1 MDGFIYI
8 HGKKMNVNK
17 IKKGG
22 FTLVELLVVIAIIAI
37 LAALLLPALGKAK
50 SIAQRVACINNQKQL
65 QMAHMIFGDDH
76 GDKILYSSSW
86 KSERCSKYT
95 WAPGSL
101 NVSKYLNRQQFLEQ
115 TPLFPYVGKSVGV
128 FKCPADKDMIRIT
141 NKAGELRSIFPR
153 HRSYSMNI
161 HVGGWAGWPVED
173 DKEWTVYHKY
183 SEIEKPSN
191 IFTFIEMPFE
201 FINAGCFR
209 VVMNE
214 GGPTYKVY
222 DMDVPGNYH
231 IDGTALAFADGHV
244 ETKRWLD
251 ERTKHAQIKY
261 YIDGSNFKYGIRRA
275 YGSVDIKWLKD
286 RSTTKIENF
295 KAQKYT
301 WFPWIHGLSR
311 QMRKWNAGHEG
322 SYDAYVRGSRRDSW
336 GWFWNDSW

>member
-1 MDGFIYI
+1 
-8 HGKKMNVNK
+8 MNINK
-17 IKKGG
+17 IKKKG

-65 QMAHMIFGDDH
+65 QMAHMTFSDDH
-76 GDKILYSSSW
+76 GDKILYSSGW
-86 KSERCSKYT
+86 KHERS
-95 WAPGSL
+95 APYAWTSGSL
-101 NVSKYLNRQQFLEQ
+101 NISRYGNRAVWLEKS
-115 TPLFPYVGKSVGV
+115 PLYPYVGKSVGV
-128 FKCPADKDMIRIT
+128 FKCPADKDMIKIYW
-141 NKAGELRSIFPR
+141 NSGKLRDLIPR
-153 HRSYSMNI
+153 HRSYSVNI
-161 HVGGWAGWPVED
+161 HVGGWSGWPVQD
-173 DKEWTVYHKY
+173 DKEWTIYHKY

-214 GGPTYKVY
+214 RGGGPYQIY

-251 ERTKHAQIKY
+251 QRTIAAQNRY
-261 YIDGSNFKYGIRRA
+261 HIDGSNFKYGIRRA
-275 YGSVDIKWLKD
+275 HNNVDIKWLKD

-295 KAQKYT
+295 EDQKWL
-301 WFPWIHGLSR
+301 WFDWIHGLSR
-311 QMRKWNAGHEG
+311 QMRKWNVGPESAR
-322 SYDAYVRGSRRDSW
+322 DAYVRGGRRDSW